1 MSSDVM
7 NILTGTSNS
16 DELSEPPSGNE
27 NELRELVYQAL
38 EREGLINR
46 LKAQLRVAVFKTIE
60 KAANSNGTDTR
71 SSLDDGMTGRICRA
85 LVFDWLEHS
94 QLLYTQDIFKVETSG
109 SKYPTPLTHTEL
121 LEQLHINSNQTKAQP
136 ILHLLLDQS
145 AKQSPSTTNSLPD
158 FIKQSIDNQ
167 FPNEKI
173 NDLQRIR
180 DHFRS
185 LFSSAFDSSVL
196 DAFINKNIPS
206 TLASLAKHD
215 YEQTCLKWIQACT
228 NALIP
233 SSSPVQQVTSLG
245 STPLLTARNTTSNDP
260 KKPSSANQAK
270 SPPSDSSSSSSSSS
284 KNQRKPAF
292 DFALPTTANSSAN
305 VVKKSTDIVPPPLI
319 DFNDS
324 SDSSSSSSSDQHE
337 EEDASASIFSKRNAT
352 AAEIEKLKKIDV
364 IIQGN
369 TTPRTRT
376 ILKNTSANGSK
387 DLPIEYDDESVS
399 HSVSHSII
407 SSVDDITVDKV
418 SPSPSIPI
426 DYLEDFDKN

>member
-7 NILTGTSNS
+7 NIPTGTSNS

-46 LKAQLRVAVFKTIE
+46 LKAQLRVSVFKTIE
-60 KAANSNGTDTR
+60 KAANPNGIDTR
-71 SSLDDGMTGRICRA
+71 SPLDDGMTGSICRA

-109 SKYPTPLTHTEL
+109 PKYPTPLTHTEL
-121 LEQLHINSNQTKAQP
+121 LEQLHINLNQTKAQP

-145 AKQSPSTTNSLPD
+145 TKQSPSTTNSLPD

-206 TLASLAKHD
+206 TSASLAKHD

-233 SSSPVQQVTSLG
+233 SSSPIQPVTSLG
-245 STPLLTARNTTSNDP
+245 LAPLLTARNTTSNDP
-260 KKPSSANQAK
+260 KPSSANQVK

-284 KNQRKPAF
+284 KNQQSPAF
-292 DFALPTTANSSAN
+292 DFALSTAANSSAN

-324 SDSSSSSSSDQHE
+324 SNSGSSSSDEQE
-337 EEDASASIFSKRNAT
+337 EEDASASIFSKHNAT

-364 IIQGN
+364 IIQSN

-376 ILKNTSANGSK
+376 ILKTTSANGGK
-387 DLPIEYDDESVS
+387 DLPIEYDDESMS